1 MKSHGNNLDVA
12 LIRMVAIDW
21 NKVERFEKKKIETS
35 ERRCCCARSSPSPT
49 SFRNEAIPQLLG
61 IVSSQLIAY
70 LEIAFQ
76 KRATSPKVMTCSVV
90 NLHPMNGQCRIV
102 QSWIFVTHKQQ
113 LEHSHCFRMS
123 CKLCMTN
130 VIKTVFLDKISA
142 SLMDTLL
149 NE

>member
-1 MKSHGNNLDVA
+1 MSEKISKCIKKEVSDRKRFSVGNINSLCNVNRLKTMKSHGNNLDVA
-12 LIRMVAIDW
+12 LIRMVTVDW
-21 NKVERFEKKKIETS
+21 NKVERFGKKIETS
-35 ERRCCCARSSPSPT
+35 ERRCCRARSSPSPT

-102 QSWIFVTHKQQ
+102 QSWIFVTHK
-113 LEHSHCFRMS
+113 
-123 CKLCMTN
+123 
-130 VIKTVFLDKISA
+130 
-142 SLMDTLL
+142 
-149 NE
+149 